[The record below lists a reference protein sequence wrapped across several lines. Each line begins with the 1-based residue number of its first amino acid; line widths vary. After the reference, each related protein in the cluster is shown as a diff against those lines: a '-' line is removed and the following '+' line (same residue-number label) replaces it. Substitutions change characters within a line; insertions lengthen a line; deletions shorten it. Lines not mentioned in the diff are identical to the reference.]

1 MSDEI
6 KQFEKDCREE
16 ILIQGNSHDLKQKS
30 IEWLNEAFPMDEPPY
45 YSVSSGYSNDAGTY
59 NES

>member
-30 IEWLNEAFPMDEPPY
+30 IEWLNEANKHYRIKLQMTHADL
-45 YSVSSGYSNDAGTY
+45 
-59 NES
+59 